1 MPTQGRN
8 NAIDLIKI
16 LMAILVIS
24 IHTITPNGT
33 FDYLLTQSAAR
44 IAVPFFFIAAGYYF
58 PSNPKGS
65 DICKTIFRITSL
77 YFAWCLFYL
86 PFEISDIALKA
97 NSFGGIIGESAYTF
111 IKGWRHLWFMPALI
125 IGMVLYYFLRN
136 NKYINL
142 IALALYALGFL
153 LQSSMPHGEYSIL
166 FYRNFL
172 TFAFPL
178 IAMGSAIKTIRIE
191 GTSGLAYLS
200 GLIMITAI
208 LLLEGY
214 VRMQLNIYNND
225 LLILSPLVAA
235 CIFMLALRSNA
246 HVPFGVRGI
255 ASSMYFIHYFFYL
268 VLKSHISNEAILFV
282 SVCVLSILFS
292 FALNNIRLYRT
303 FFT

>member
-1 MPTQGRN
+1 M
-8 NAIDLIKI
+8 
-16 LMAILVIS
+16 
-24 IHTITPNGT
+24 
-33 FDYLLTQSAAR
+33 
-44 IAVPFFFIAAGYYF
+44 PFFFIAAGYYF
-58 PSNPKGS
+58 PSNPKES

-77 YFAWCLFYL
+77 YFAWCLLYL

-97 NSFGGIIGESAYTF
+97 NSLGGMIGESAYIF

-136 NKYINL
+136 NKYINF
-142 IALALYALGFL
+142 IALALYAIGFF
-153 LQSSMPHGEYSIL
+153 LQSTIPHAEYSIL

-178 IAMGSAIKTIRIE
+178 IAMGSAIKRIRIE
-191 GTSGLAYLS
+191 GAPGLAYLS

-214 VRMQLNIYNND
+214 IRMQLNIYNND
-225 LLILSPLVAA
+225 LLVLSPLVAA
-235 CIFMLALRSNA
+235 CIFMVALRSNA
-246 HVPFGVRGI
+246 HVPFSVRGI

-268 VLKSHISNEAILFV
+268 ILKGHISNEVILFF
-282 SVCVLSILFS
+282 SVCVLSLLFS
-292 FALNNIRLYRT
+292 FALNKIRLYRR